1 MFTNNESRASRRS
14 RRSGCC
20 KPARCASVVYIGV
33 AIAAAFGCASQSA
46 PPPVQRAARPA
57 NRYIYVTSQNLPGEC
72 YTDLGAVNVAQPYG
86 EAAVDQ
92 DNSAATKELR
102 AAALSKYPA
111 DVDAVINVA
120 SEQNDVGTAV
130 IVTGEAVRLE
140 DSHTVKCTLK
150 GMESAMDA
158 SATSAAGGVAGATA
172 GGLTGGASGAASAG
186 VAGVAMMGAYQVL
199 QHEQAKQQQAAQLRS
214 SLDDQR
220 REIARLQQERSRLQK
235 CRNDD
240 VPLSS
245 CEASAQNGADSSL
258 DPTADEPDAQGA
270 VNATPFEIQR
280 QIQEQQDYIKQLK
293 AEIAKMKWEMAGH

>member
-1 MFTNNESRASRRS
+1 M
-14 RRSGCC
+14 
-20 KPARCASVVYIGV
+20 
-33 AIAAAFGCASQSA
+33 AAAFGCASQSA

-72 YTDLGAVNVAQPYG
+72 YTDLGAVKVAQPYG

-102 AAALSKYPA
+102 TAALSKYPA

-140 DSHTVKCTLK
+140 DSHTVKCTLRD
-150 GMESAMDA
+150 MEPAMDQGA
-158 SATSAAGGVAGATA
+158 KSAAIGIGGATA
-172 GGLTGGASGAASAG
+172 GGLTGGSAGATSAGLVGAAA
-186 VAGVAMMGAYQVL
+186 MGAYQVL
-199 QHEQAKQQQAAQLRS
+199 QHEEAKQQQAAQLRS

-245 CEASAQNGADSSL
+245 CQASAQDVSSA
-258 DPTADEPDAQGA
+258 DPTADEPDAGAA

-293 AEIAKMKWEMAGH
+293 AQIAQMKWEMAGH

>member
-1 MFTNNESRASRRS
+1 M
-14 RRSGCC
+14 
-20 KPARCASVVYIGV
+20 
-33 AIAAAFGCASQSA
+33 
-46 PPPVQRAARPA
+46 QRAARPA

-72 YTDLGAVNVAQPYG
+72 YTDLGTVNVAQPYG
-86 EAAVDQ
+86 EAVVDQ
-92 DNSAATKELR
+92 DKSAATRELR
-102 AAALSKYPA
+102 AAALRKYPA

-140 DSHTVKCTLK
+140 DSHTVKCTLRE
-150 GMESAMDA
+150 MEPAMDQ
-158 SATSAAGGVAGATA
+158 SAKSAAVGIGGATA
-172 GGLTGGASGAASAG
+172 GGLTGGAGGATSAGLVGAAA
-186 VAGVAMMGAYQVL
+186 MGAYQVL
-199 QHEQAKQQQAAQLRS
+199 QHEQDKQQQAAQLRA

-245 CEASAQNGADSSL
+245 CQAAAQNAADSSV
-258 DPTADEPDAQGA
+258 DPTADEPDPRAA
-270 VNATPFEIQR
+270 VNATPFELQR

-293 AEIAKMKWEMAGH
+293 AEIAQMKWEMAGH